1 MKRRHTTWS
10 TMMVCLVIVSAD
22 AFNRN
27 STSPLVEE
35 DEVFREAYYDSI
47 HILSTAN
54 ECSDFFGGSATSVE
68 AFNNLFARADREF
81 LTPSIGLKMSGV
93 TTNVVNITTGR
104 KHRLFDKVTIN
115 RNGPFYRYRVSQTQP
130 TVPGVGSYPPNTREA
145 RVLML
150 LHELGHAVEV
160 NGAWLLPDDGGDAEL
175 SRSNTRK
182 VEDVCKRQIRSVWK
196 REATVIPPQVKV
208 ESQ

>member
-1 MKRRHTTWS
+1 MKRRRTTVL
-10 TMMVCLVIVSAD
+10 TIMVCLVVVSAN
-22 AFNRN
+22 AFNVN
-27 STSPLVEE
+27 STSPLIEE

-68 AFNNLFARADREF
+68 AFNNLFARVGREF
-81 LTPSIGLKMSGV
+81 LTPSIGLRMSGV

-115 RNGPFYRYRVSQTQP
+115 RNGPFYRYRVSETQP

-150 LHELGHAVEV
+150 LHELGHVVEV
-160 NGAWLLPDDGGDAEL
+160 NGAWLLPDDGRDPVL
-175 SRSNTRK
+175 SRSNTKK
-182 VEDVCKRQIRSVWK
+182 VEDVCRRQIRSVWNRK
-196 REATVIPPQVKV
+196 ASKPV
-208 ESQ
+208 SGS